1 MWHERCLLHPCGELG
16 TRHWV
21 VATPDYKS
29 GYGRHVEELTISPDI
44 TRIKALGANGKR
56 PYLDEEIYAFAEP
69 LDDDELL
76 KEIGEARKEAR
87 AHVATFY
94 YAVTTYLQ
102 RVTTVY

>member
-29 GYGRHVEELTISPDI
+29 GYGRYVEELTIGPDI

-94 YAVTTYLQ
+94 YAVATSLQ
-102 RVTTVY
+102 HVTTVY